1 MLHSSLL
8 LQPADVLDVWGHF
21 WFVPV
26 SLLKWRK
33 CFTFNASCAFL
44 WWEEDQS
51 LTSGVM
57 WYKLTLSNWNNS
69 RWQCREGCE
78 AGDSSP
84 AHPWVSRSLTGLSGA
99 TTTLCLPG
107 IWGSSST
114 GPEHFC
120 IFQWENWIHPID
132 FKSPAFR
139 ATQRVLR
146 ALIFL
151 GQALMFFLRVDE
163 AAQGVQPW
171 LSATSQDP

>member
-1 MLHSSLL
+1 MSWTCGDISDLSLFPSSS
-8 LQPADVLDVWGHF
+8 GGS
-21 WFVPV
+21 V
-26 SLLKWRK
+26 SLLMQ
-33 CFTFNASCAFL
+33 AVLSCDGRRTKAWPL
-44 WWEEDQS
+44 VWCDINWHS
-51 LTSGVM
+51 LIEITADDS
-57 WYKLTLSNWNNS
+57 
-69 RWQCREGCE
+69 
-78 AGDSSP
+78 AGRAVRQGTAAQHIP
-84 AHPWVSRSLTGLSGA
+84 EVSRSLTGLSGA